1 VVYIFRDAQK
11 YNLHHH
17 CQLWRAEL
25 LDQQT
30 FFLHHLLI
38 MQKGGLNKKPA
49 LLDMSI

>member
-1 VVYIFRDAQK
+1 M
-11 YNLHHH
+11 YNLLHHY
-17 CQLWRAEL
+17 QLWRAEL

-49 LLDMSI
+49 LLGMSI